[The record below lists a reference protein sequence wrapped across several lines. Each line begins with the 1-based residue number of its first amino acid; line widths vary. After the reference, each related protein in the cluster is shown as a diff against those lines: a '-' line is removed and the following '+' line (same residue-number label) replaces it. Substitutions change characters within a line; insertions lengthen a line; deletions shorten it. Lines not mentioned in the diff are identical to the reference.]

1 MRAPNEQLLLY
12 KINTTSDPEAY
23 ATLYDWYV
31 KHIYR
36 FVLFKVGHREDAED
50 LTAAVFLK
58 VWKHLIDSEEP
69 VRNFR
74 AFIYQLARTT
84 VIDFY
89 RSRNIQE
96 SLFFSG
102 EAEDLQSPFLDPL
115 KQLVAGEGV
124 KELLGALSSL
134 NEVYREALILRHI
147 DGLSTG
153 EMAQVLKKSPIAT
166 RVLIHRAM
174 QALKKEVEK
183 TAGKTI

>member
-12 KINTTSDPEAY
+12 KINTERDPEAY
-23 ATLYDWYV
+23 TALYDWYV

-36 FVLFKVGHREDAED
+36 FILFKVSHREDAED
-50 LTAAVFLK
+50 LTAGVFLK
-58 VWKHLIDSEEP
+58 VWKHLLESEKP

-89 RSRNIQE
+89 RSRGTQE
-96 SLFFSG
+96 ALFFSG
-102 EAEDLQSPFLDPL
+102 ETEELHAPSLDPL

-124 KELLGALSSL
+124 KELLNALSAL
-134 NEVYREALILRHI
+134 NDTYREALILRHI

-153 EMAQVLKKSPIAT
+153 EVAQVLQKSPIAT

-174 QALKKEVEK
+174 QALKKEMEK
-183 TAGKTI
+183 TL